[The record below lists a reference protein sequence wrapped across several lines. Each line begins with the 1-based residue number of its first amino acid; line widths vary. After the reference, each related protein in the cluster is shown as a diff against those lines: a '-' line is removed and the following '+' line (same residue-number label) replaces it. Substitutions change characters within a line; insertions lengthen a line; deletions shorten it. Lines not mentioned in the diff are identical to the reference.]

1 MRGRPFQKGEDERRN
16 LNGRAPG
23 PTLPPTLRR
32 QAREDRAATFKRLA
46 QLRDQGDDLR
56 IALAAATVL
65 AEYGDGKTGPA
76 EEEDTLSEED
86 QREAAFDAL
95 VPLDWSWEDRV
106 ALRERLGLPP
116 EEDLRPPDIDGFPSI
131 RDVRSSQ

>member
-1 MRGRPFQKGEDERRN
+1 MRGRPFQKGEDDRRN
-16 LNGRAPG
+16 LSGRG
-23 PTLPPTLRR
+23 PSLPSTLRR
-32 QAREDRAATFKRLA
+32 LAREDREATFKRLA

-95 VPLDWSWEDRV
+95 VPLDWSWEERE
-106 ALRERLGLPP
+106 ALRERLGLLP
-116 EEDLRPPDIDGFPSI
+116 EIDIRPPVLDD
-131 RDVRSSQ
+131 DVLSGP